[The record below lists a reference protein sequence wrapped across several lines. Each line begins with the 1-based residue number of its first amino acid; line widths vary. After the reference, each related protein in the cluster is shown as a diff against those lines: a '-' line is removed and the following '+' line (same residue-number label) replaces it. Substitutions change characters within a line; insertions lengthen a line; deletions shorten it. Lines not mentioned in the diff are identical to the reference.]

1 MDLDKET
8 IEAEIKQAEN
18 LIKTYKTSILVN
30 EIVLKAFKEQLKL
43 FK

>member
-1 MDLDKET
+1 MDLDKAT

-30 EIVLKAFKEQLKL
+30 EVVLTAFREKLKSL
-43 FK
+43 K